1 MVCAGASTH
10 GRAPVRSF
18 AGPTWACMRV
28 REANKWAAETTCLC
42 EGSCACT
49 GCGRDRSHTYPDSAL
64 CNPDA
69 GGAQR
74 YAFKRVVE
82 HLGEQLADDDEIRGN
97 GTKCEQHHRTLHHLQ
112 WSAPVP
118 RVSPSAELRAR
129 DRVVLAC
136 ETLTSAIYLT
146 SAIQYSQPQEENRM
160 RTTRP
165 GSPNA
170 ACATSM

>member
-1 MVCAGASTH
+1 
-10 GRAPVRSF
+10 
-18 AGPTWACMRV
+18 MRV

-42 EGSCACT
+42 EGLCACT

-118 RVSPSAELRAR
+118 RISPSAELRAR

-136 ETLTSAIYLT
+136 ETLTSAILTAARRESYAYHTAWLAECSVCYLHV
-146 SAIQYSQPQEENRM
+146 
-160 RTTRP
+160 
-165 GSPNA
+165 
-170 ACATSM
+170 ATSQRLALASEEQMKGESGK